1 MFKSGYVAIV
11 GRANVGKS
19 SILNS
24 IMGQKVTIVSDKSQT
39 TRDRIQA
46 IYTDEEVQIIF
57 VDTPGMHK
65 PKNVLDD
72 TMKKSILNSLKEVD
86 YILFVVDISEGFGKG
101 DKYMLEAIPD
111 LKKTVMVL
119 NKIDLINSELFNKR
133 LKELEEYDVDKI
145 AVSAINKE
153 TTGGIVD
160 YLKKHLNEGP
170 KYFPDDYITDK
181 DFRFTVKEV
190 IREKAL
196 NYLSHEVPHGIGVVV
211 DSFDRD
217 KVLTIDATIIVERDS
232 HKGIVI
238 GKKGRKLK
246 GIGKAARIELEDI
259 YGEKIMLNL
268 WVKVK
273 KNWRNSEF
281 YVKEFGYKNE

>member
-160 YLKKHLNEGP
+160 YLKEHLSEGP

-238 GKKGRKLK
+238 GKNGRKLK